1 MRGAR
6 SSTCGGVRCRPLLLH
21 PVPPVRRCA
30 VRRRAPRSR
39 DRRLRPAQRARV
51 RGSRP
56 RRPAARAR
64 GADRHRSG
72 GAPRPGRG
80 GKPEHGRRAAPV
92 ARHRAPGAHGTRRGD
107 HGLDRPLHVD
117 GGTAHPAP
125 VPARDL
131 RRRHRAGHGRAEPAA
146 QAAGGPAAADR
157 RHARGHGR
165 WAVVP
170 QRAHARRDRLGG
182 GGAARAAPGRPA
194 PASAHR
200 GGGGRGRG
208 RRGRADPDR
217 ARGPL
222 RLGRAGRLARRHR
235 LAARDGHGVPRL
247 APQRRPGRAVRGRR
261 ARPGGRGRP
270 RPRTRAAARAPVDD
284 GRPAARHRGPPAR
297 CGGRDRPADRAR
309 GHGHRVR
316 ARRRRRRAVV
326 GRPPRAVARHGLRAA
341 RGDGQHEGDRRRR
354 RRRGGARV
362 RHHPSVAAPRS

>member
-21 PVPPVRRCA
+21 PVA
-30 VRRRAPRSR
+30 RS
-39 DRRLRPAQRARV
+39 AGARS
-51 RGSRP
+51 GDEH
-56 RRPAARAR
+56 PAAEIGGFAR
-64 GADRHRSG
+64 RSALGFVAVVLGALLLALVVRIADRSG

-80 GKPEHGRRAAPV
+80 GRPEHGRRAAPL
-92 ARHRAPGAHGTRRGD
+92 ARHRAPGAHGARLGD
-107 HGLDRPLHVD
+107 HGLDRPLHLD
-117 GGTAHPAP
+117 GGAAHPAP

-165 WAVVP
+165 RAVVP
-170 QRAHARRDRLGG
+170 QRAHTRRDRLGG
-182 GGAARAAPGRPA
+182 GGAARTAPGRPT

-235 LAARDGHGVPRL
+235 LA
-247 APQRRPGRAVRGRR
+247 
-261 ARPGGRGRP
+261 
-270 RPRTRAAARAPVDD
+270 
-284 GRPAARHRGPPAR
+284 
-297 CGGRDRPADRAR
+297 
-309 GHGHRVR
+309 
-316 ARRRRRRAVV
+316 
-326 GRPPRAVARHGLRAA
+326 
-341 RGDGQHEGDRRRR
+341 
-354 RRRGGARV
+354 
-362 RHHPSVAAPRS
+362 RS